1 MNYNEDELMTR
12 CFRLAE
18 VAAGR
23 GDTPVGSIVVDGKGN
38 VIAEAGERNRTD
50 DIFAHAEILAIRDAI
65 NVLGRNDL
73 TGLTLITTNE
83 PCFLCSYAIR
93 KTAISRVIF
102 ARRTPGIGGATS
114 KYPILSASDIPSWLD
129 PPEVVSLEQNN
140 DR

>member
-18 VAAGR
+18 EAAGR

-93 KTAISRVIF
+93 KTAISRVVF
-102 ARRTPGIGGATS
+102 ARNTPGIGGATS
-114 KYPILSASDIPSWLD
+114 SYPILSAADIIGWPK
-129 PPEVVSLEQNN
+129 PPEIVPKQEA
-140 DR
+140 